1 MTDKKIEHME
11 KRRSRG
17 QTYREL
23 ADEFGIGKSTAH
35 RKLNPNELAKIAEE
49 DNA

>member
-1 MTDKKIEHME
+1 MIDKKIEHME

-23 ADEFGIGKSTAH
+23 ADEFSTSKSTAH
-35 RKLNPNELAKIAEE
+35 RKMKERNKEKEE
-49 DNA
+49 DNCQ